1 MKTLTSSASKII
13 VDNHNNNNRDRGF
26 WSSKGFRINNKPKS
40 LFFQSKKLFSARFL
54 QYKSVALRPVSA
66 FSSSDGQAEVETGT
80 QTPAA
85 YESKTVH
92 VKFQLQKECL
102 FGEQFFLVGNDPM
115 LGLWDPTSAIPLD
128 WSDGHIWTVEIDVPV
143 GKTIQFKF
151 IMRGSTGQIVW
162 QPGPDRI
169 FKAWETKN
177 TLTVSEDWEHTE
189 EQKIIEEDPT
199 VTSKTLVAHNFTQ
212 PEEAPVSNID
222 NNPVAVDSDMNSA
235 EVPEKPMSIVAENI
249 SCPKED
255 PMSTASNQMLGEK
268 QISQPDAESADN
280 KNSTIKQE
288 ILGSSGRAAADD
300 KNTKTE
306 QEVLGSSGRATM
318 IKNLTAENIGYPR
331 EDTVPNASDMV
342 LGEKQSSQPEK
353 KEDVLKNDGGA
364 ATINNLAAD
373 NISYPKEKSPAN
385 KNMMT
390 EDVLG
395 NNGRA
400 KANKDLASTDVE
412 GNLITCEGDAVLVP
426 GLTPLPKSNEGEFE
440 EEDRKSISVD
450 ASVGINE
457 AKNYNSPESDEKQEH
472 VGDRREDEKVE
483 MFNNAEQQL
492 EDELKEKPQVARQ
505 EEHPDA
511 KPLESTVIQ
520 NDIKWGRRTLQTL
533 LSNLGLL

>member
-1 MKTLTSSASKII
+1 MKTLTSFASKII

-26 WSSKGFRINNKPKS
+26 LSSKGFRINNKPKS
-40 LFFQSKKLFSARFL
+40 LFFQSKKLFNARFL
-54 QYKSVALRPVSA
+54 QYKAAALQPVSA
-66 FSSSDGQAEVETGT
+66 LSSSDGQAKVETGA
-80 QTPAA
+80 QTLAA

-102 FGEQFFLVGNDPM
+102 FGEQFFLVGDDPM

-128 WSDGHIWTVEIDVPV
+128 WSDGHIWTAEIDVPV
-143 GKTIQFKF
+143 SKTIQCKF
-151 IMRGSTGQIVW
+151 ILKGKTGQIVW

-169 FKAWETKN
+169 FQAWETKN
-177 TLTVSEDWEHTE
+177 TITVFEDWEHAD

-199 VTSKTLVAHNFTQ
+199 VTSKMLVAENFTQ

-222 NNPVAVDSDMNSA
+222 NNPVAVDSDVNSA

-249 SCPKED
+249 SCPTED
-255 PMSTASNQMLGEK
+255 PMSTAINQMLGEK

-280 KNSTIKQE
+280 KNSTIEQE

-300 KNTKTE
+300 KNTKTK
-306 QEVLGSSGRATM
+306 QEVLGSSM
-318 IKNLTAENIGYPR
+318 IKNLTAENIGYPK
-331 EDTVPNASDMV
+331 EDTVPNASDKM

-353 KEDVLKNDGGA
+353 KENVLKNGGGA
-364 ATINNLAAD
+364 ATINSLTAD
-373 NISYPKEKSPAN
+373 NISYPKEKSSAN

-400 KANKDLASTDVE
+400 TANKNLASTDVE
-412 GNLITCEGDAVLVP
+412 GNLITPEGDAVLVP
-426 GLTPLPKSNEGEFE
+426 GLTPLPKSDEGEFE

-457 AKNYNSPESDEKQEH
+457 AMNYNSPEMRSKNVWVIDVRMK
-472 VGDRREDEKVE
+472 RLRCSI
-483 MFNNAEQQL
+483 MRTNS
-492 EDELKEKPQVARQ
+492 LKMN
-505 EEHPDA
+505 
-511 KPLESTVIQ
+511 S
-520 NDIKWGRRTLQTL
+520 
-533 LSNLGLL
+533 